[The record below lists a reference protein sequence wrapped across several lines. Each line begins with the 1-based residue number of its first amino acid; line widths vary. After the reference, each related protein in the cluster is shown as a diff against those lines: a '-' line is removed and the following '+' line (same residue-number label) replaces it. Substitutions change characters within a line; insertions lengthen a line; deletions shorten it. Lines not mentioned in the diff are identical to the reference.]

1 MPPTIESLRRGDR
14 HGYRPQPRSLPPTIA
29 RHARSRRLETL
40 IGSLAHRLRVAP
52 LQGLNSVHRTTT
64 TSPPPLSTMVLS
76 RTAFGPSPEEVDIFH
91 SLGSTDEGRWSAWID
106 LQLDP
111 ASIPDDMLANRL
123 TASAYTTL
131 DKTLYQL
138 WTEHL
143 LVDDDFEVRFLP
155 ALETQSAAILRAIY
169 SRRQLVEV
177 LADFWHNHFNV
188 FAWHDLAGPIFV
200 HYDRDVIRAEMLGS
214 FRQMLEAVTAAPAML
229 LYLDNAFSSV
239 DGPNENFAREL
250 LELHTLG
257 EDAYYGAI
265 PAADVPAGPDGVPL
279 GYTDEDV
286 RELARCL
293 TGWSLDESTGAF
305 LYRAAWH
312 DTGAK
317 RVVGLDLPAGLGPM
331 EDVRRVLDRLAVHP
345 ATARFVCTKLCR
357 RLIADTPPSS
367 VVDAAAQTFLDT
379 ADQPDQLRQ
388 VVRTVATSSELVT
401 SWGDKVKRP
410 FELVVGAL
418 RAFNPQLALPV
429 GDDATDWFFY
439 LLFATGQLP
448 HAVSPPTGY
457 PDTAAD
463 WQTTNALVSSWRLIN
478 LVAGLDQDPYRICDP
493 VGATPLGMRT
503 PQELADYWL
512 ERVLR
517 RTVDASTRQAIV
529 DFMAQ
534 GSAPDAALNRS
545 SASVHTRIQAMAGLL
560 ALLPEFQWR

>member
-1 MPPTIESLRRGDR
+1 
-14 HGYRPQPRSLPPTIA
+14 
-29 RHARSRRLETL
+29 
-40 IGSLAHRLRVAP
+40 LATVV
-52 LQGLNSVHRTTT
+52 LN
-64 TSPPPLSTMVLS
+64 
-76 RTAFGPSPEEVDIFH
+76 RTAFGPSPEDVDTFT
-91 SLGSTDEGRWSAWID
+91 SLGSTDEVRWTAWVD
-106 LQLDP
+106 LQLNP
-111 ASIPDDMLANRL
+111 GSIPDDRLANRL
-123 TASAYTTL
+123 TASGYSTL
-131 DKTLYQL
+131 DKTLDQL

-143 LVDDDFEVRFLP
+143 LADDDFDVRFLP

-169 SRRQLVEV
+169 SRRQLTEV

-265 PAADVPAGPDGVPL
+265 SADTVPQGPDGVPL

-293 TGWSLDESTGAF
+293 TGWSLDESTGEF
-305 LYRAAWH
+305 LYRASWH

-317 RVVGLDLPAGLGPM
+317 RVLGLELPAGLGPL

-357 RLIADTPPSS
+357 RLIADTPPGS
-367 VVDAAAQTFLDT
+367 VVDAAVRTFLDT
-379 ADQPDQLRQ
+379 ADQPDQLRR
-388 VVRTVATSSELVT
+388 VVRTVATSAELAT
-401 SWGDKVKRP
+401 TWGDKVKRP
-410 FELVVGAL
+410 FELVVGAV
-418 RAFNPQLALPV
+418 RTFNPQLALPV
-429 GDDATDWFFY
+429 GDEATDWFFY

-478 LVAGLDQDPYRICDP
+478 LVAGLDEAPYRICDP
-493 VGATPLGMRT
+493 VGATPAELRT
-503 PQELADYWL
+503 AEELADSWL

-517 RTVDASTRQAIV
+517 RPPDASTRQAIT

-534 GSAPDAALNRS
+534 GAAADTPLNRFNP
-545 SASVHTRIQAMAGLL
+545 SVHTRIQAMAGLI
-560 ALLPEFQWR
+560 ALLPQFQWR